1 MTARVPPNAE
11 IGQKDKITFTAQ
23 GVAGLVTQSAQL
35 TVSGGTSA
43 PQQDTRQPT
52 LYWTFGSRCDWK
64 TGPGQCASAVW
75 SLEVTAQ
82 DADTGLLRVASKPTG
97 LIIRNAFT
105 AGTNGE
111 VKATYSASCCSTKVT
126 ISAADLAGNQRTV
139 TLDVRD
145 LVLNE
150 ATIAAIVVG
159 VLLLLLLIVLCVWLC
174 VWCCRRR
181 RASRDLELFRARS
194 AAQQHQQQ
202 PERTN
207 ERQS

>member
-1 MTARVPPNAE
+1 MPPNAE
-11 IGQKDKITFTAQ
+11 IGRKDKITFTAQ
-23 GVAGLVTQSAQL
+23 GIAGLATQSAQL
-35 TVSGGTSA
+35 TVSGGASA

-52 LYWTFGSRCDWK
+52 LLWSYGSRCDWK

-75 SLEVTAQ
+75 SLELTAQ
-82 DADTGLLRVASKPTG
+82 DADTGLLRIASKPTG
-97 LIIRNAFT
+97 LVVRNAFT

-111 VKATYSASCCSTKVT
+111 VKATYTASCCATKVT

-145 LVLNE
+145 IVLNE

-159 VLLLLLLIVLCVWLC
+159 VLLLLLIVVLAVLLC

-181 RASRDLELFRARS
+181 RESRDLELFRARS
-194 AAQQHQQQ
+194 AVQQQ
-202 PERTN
+202 QQQSERTN
-207 ERQS
+207 DRQT